1 MTAQNAPQ
9 EYDINI
15 SDILLIHKNVYPPHH
30 SFEAYS
36 TGRKI
41 SGFVYVI
48 NGCAEYL
55 SDTQRY
61 TANKNSLIFLPSG
74 TKYTIETRTDEP
86 FLHFTVNFRVI
97 PEKEKNG
104 ILYEFL
110 SGDRFLAIIPEN
122 PGLYEAVFTKLL
134 SVWEGKKSGF
144 HLRAKSYLYELAN
157 EFFSEFMTS
166 QISRSDY
173 EKVIA
178 AKKYI
183 DRNYTETITNSMLAE
198 ICGISETHMRRL
210 FADTFKTSPIGY
222 QIDLRIMK
230 AKDLLLTGLYTVG
243 ETSEL
248 CGFSDQNYFTRIF
261 KSRVGIPPLKYKN
274 SH

>member
-1 MTAQNAPQ
+1 M
-9 EYDINI
+9 
-15 SDILLIHKNVYPPHH
+15 
-30 SFEAYS
+30 
-36 TGRKI
+36 
-41 SGFVYVI
+41 
-48 NGCAEYL
+48 
-55 SDTQRY
+55 
-61 TANKNSLIFLPSG
+61 
-74 TKYTIETRTDEP
+74 
-86 FLHFTVNFRVI
+86 
-97 PEKEKNG
+97 
-104 ILYEFL
+104 
-110 SGDRFLAIIPEN
+110 
-122 PGLYEAVFTKLL
+122 YEAVFTKLL
-134 SVWEGKKSGF
+134 SAWESKKSGF
-144 HLRAKSYLYELAN
+144 HLRAKSYLYEVAN

-166 QISRSDY
+166 QINRSDY

-183 DRNYTETITNSMLAE
+183 DRNYTEAITNSMLAE

-210 FADTFKTSPIGY
+210 FAETFKTSPIGY

>member
-15 SDILLIHKNVYPPHH
+15 SDIILIHKDVYNPHQ
-30 SFEAYS
+30 SFGIYS
-36 TGRKI
+36 AGRK
-41 SGFVYVI
+41 SYGFVYVI
-48 NGCAEYL
+48 SGNAEYL
-55 SDTQRY
+55 CDSQTY
-61 TANKNSLIFLPSG
+61 TAQKNSLIFLPPD
-74 TKYTIETRTDEP
+74 TKYTVETRTDEP

-97 PEKEKNG
+97 PEMEKNG
-104 ILYEFL
+104 MLFEYL
-110 SGDRFLAIIPEN
+110 SGDRLLAFTPEN
-122 PGLYEAVFTKLL
+122 PGLYEAVFSKLL
-134 SVWEGKKSGF
+134 SAWKSKKSGF
-144 HLRAKSYLYELAN
+144 HLKAKSYLYELAN
-157 EFFSEFMTS
+157 EFFSEFMSS
-166 QISRSDY
+166 QINRSDY

-183 DRNYTETITNSMLAE
+183 DLNYTETITNSMLAQ

-210 FADTFKTSPIGY
+210 FAEIFKTSPIGY

-261 KSRVGIPPLKYKN
+261 KSRVGVPPLKYKN